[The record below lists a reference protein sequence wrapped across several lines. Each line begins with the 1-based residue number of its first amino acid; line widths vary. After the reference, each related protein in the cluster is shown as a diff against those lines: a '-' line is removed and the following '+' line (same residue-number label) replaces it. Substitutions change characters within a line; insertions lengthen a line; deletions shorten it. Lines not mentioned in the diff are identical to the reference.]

1 MVREFLFNNKM
12 EEENNL
18 SEKSKVQLDIKALIG
33 MVIGIVSIAGVWFT
47 LQAEIAQL
55 QIDVLR
61 MQDAV
66 ALNEEF
72 RIKWP
77 RGEMGALPDD
87 AKQDLRIM
95 YLQDDVEELKE
106 VVKKLEIEN
115 AKLRK

>member
-115 AKLRK
+115 AKLR

>member
-1 MVREFLFNNKM
+1 MVREFLFIIM

-33 MVIGIVSIAGVWFT
+33 MVIGVVSIAGVWFT

>member
-1 MVREFLFNNKM
+1 M

-33 MVIGIVSIAGVWFT
+33 MVIGVVSIAGVWFT

-115 AKLRK
+115 AKLRKWYEIRSIKI